1 MRTTIDLPDEIV
13 KKAKMKAIEQG
24 VSLKTIF
31 LSALEK
37 ELEIKTSA
45 PHQVAPWEKL
55 KGKGSSLGLSESD
68 SGFFGYSGPDWN
80 YVGTVNEPEK

>member
-37 ELEIKTSA
+37 ELENSIPSKND
-45 PHQVAPWEKL
+45 VAPWKKL
-55 KGKGSSLGLSESD
+55 KGKGSSEGLSSTD
-68 SGFFGYSGPDWN
+68 SGFYGYSGPDWN
-80 YVGTVNEPEK
+80 YIGMVNDSGE